1 MLENSPVKLFDMKAR
16 IEKYHDVF
24 LAVCNRVLSSS
35 NLVLGE
41 ENQKFESAF
50 ADYLGVKHVISV
62 ANGSDAL
69 ELALVAFDLPPGS
82 EVGLTA
88 NCGGYSTGAIL
99 KNGLAPVYCDVDVKT
114 SLPTLDS
121 IASLIKSGV
130 KAIIA
135 THLYGYAIPEIV
147 KISELCKSSG
157 VLLLEDCAQSH
168 GSKIDGRST
177 GTFGDAACFSFYP
190 TKNLGSMGDAGAVA
204 TNIDAIAQKVRSLRT
219 YGWTDK
225 YEINLK
231 NGRNSRMDEVHA
243 AFLLEIL
250 PHLDDENLRRRE
262 IANRYLKEINSR
274 EVALNHDLN
283 ASYVAHLFVVQ
294 CEQRSKFM
302 SHLAKLEIDTR
313 INYPVPDHLQKA
325 WQGLFRVN
333 SKLTATEFLAQ
344 TIVSLPCHPYMM
356 EKDVTRV
363 ISAVNNF
370 GK

>member
-16 IEKYHDVF
+16 TEKYHDVF
-24 LAVCNRVLSSS
+24 LAACNRVLSSS

-50 ADYLGVKHVISV
+50 ADYLVVKHVTGV

-69 ELALVAFDLPPGS
+69 ELALLAFDLPIGS
-82 EVGLTA
+82 EIGLAA

-99 KNGLAPVYCDVDVKT
+99 RNSLVPVYCDVDVKT

-135 THLYGYAIPEIV
+135 THLYGYAIPEIE

-168 GSKIDGRST
+168 GAKIDGKSA

-190 TKNLGSMGDAGAVA
+190 TKNLGSMGDAGAVV
-204 TNIDAIAQKVRSLRT
+204 TNNDAIAQKIRSLRT
-219 YGWTDK
+219 YGWADK
-225 YEINLK
+225 YVINLR
-231 NGRNSRMDEVHA
+231 NGKNSRMDEIQA
-243 AFLLEIL
+243 AFLFEIL

-262 IANRYLKEINSR
+262 IANRYLKEIKSQK
-274 EVALNHDLN
+274 VALNHNLDT
-283 ASYVAHLFVVQ
+283 SYVVHLFVVQ
-294 CEQRSKFM
+294 CKQRSEFM
-302 SHLAKLEIDTR
+302 SHLAKFEIGSG
-313 INYPVPDHLQKA
+313 IHYPVPDHLQKA
-325 WQGLFRVN
+325 WQGLFKVN
-333 SKLTATEFLAQ
+333 LALTATEFLAQ
-344 TIVSLPCHPYMM
+344 TIVTLPCHPYMM
-356 EKDVTRV
+356 EQDVTRV

-370 GK
+370 G

>member
-1 MLENSPVKLFDMKAR
+1 MLENSPVNLFDMKAR
-16 IEKYHDVF
+16 TEKYLDVF
-24 LAVCNRVLSSS
+24 LAACNRVLSSS

-50 ADYLGVKHVISV
+50 GDYLAVKHVIGV

-69 ELALVAFDLPPGS
+69 ELALLAFDLPMGS
-82 EVGLTA
+82 EIGLAA

-99 KNGLAPVYCDVDVKT
+99 RNSLVPVYCDVDVKT
-114 SLPTLDS
+114 SLPSLDS

-135 THLYGYAIPEIV
+135 THLYGYAIPEIE

-168 GSKIDGRST
+168 GAKIDGKSA

-190 TKNLGSMGDAGAVA
+190 TKNLGSMGDAGAVV
-204 TNIDAIAQKVRSLRT
+204 TNNDAIAQKVRSLRI
-219 YGWTDK
+219 YGWADK
-225 YEINLK
+225 YEINLR
-231 NGRNSRMDEVHA
+231 NGKNSRMDEIQA

-262 IANRYLKEINSR
+262 IANRYLKEINSQK
-274 EVALNHDLN
+274 VALKHDLD

-294 CEQRSKFM
+294 CKQRSEFM
-302 SHLAKLEIDTR
+302 SHLAKFEISSG
-313 INYPVPDHLQKA
+313 IHYPVPDHLQRA
-325 WQGLFRVN
+325 WQGLFKVN
-333 SKLTATEFLAQ
+333 SALIATEFLAQ
-344 TIVSLPCHPYMM
+344 TIVTLPCHPYMT
-356 EKDVTRV
+356 EQDVTRV

-370 GK
+370 S